1 MNKTEANEQPS
12 TAKIG
17 PVEGQN
23 TDPTGQAGKDAFQ
36 HEARENSSADQNRS
50 PSIGEAQGESG
61 ARHSPGPRTPEGK
74 ARSSQNS
81 RTHGLFARELHF
93 DSQEEREQFEEL
105 HEELRQDRNP
115 KGALQDMIVRLMAR
129 CLWRLLQVQERI
141 AAEFSKRDNTNW
153 ASTLQHFMGK
163 SNSLKLPVPGIPQPD
178 AANSKGRETWTPW
191 QCTELSLKLV
201 GGDHNVQNLHEVSG
215 QDLQFVKDMKNK
227 RSRNDTVQRFELE
240 LKLGDS
246 LETYRRY
253 EAALKRELFQ
263 YIEILDRLQRGK
275 ATHND

>member
-1 MNKTEANEQPS
+1 MSENSNEPLTSNQNSAAELGNRDSAEQPDMRDRQHD
-12 TAKIG
+12 A
-17 PVEGQN
+17 
-23 TDPTGQAGKDAFQ
+23 QA
-36 HEARENSSADQNRS
+36 NSSANQDD
-50 PSIGEAQGESG
+50 SG
-61 ARHSPGPRTPEGK
+61 SSERKEEGGRQSPGPRTAEGK

-93 DSQEEREQFEEL
+93 NSQEEREQFEEL

-263 YIEILDRLQRGK
+263 YIEILDRLQRRK